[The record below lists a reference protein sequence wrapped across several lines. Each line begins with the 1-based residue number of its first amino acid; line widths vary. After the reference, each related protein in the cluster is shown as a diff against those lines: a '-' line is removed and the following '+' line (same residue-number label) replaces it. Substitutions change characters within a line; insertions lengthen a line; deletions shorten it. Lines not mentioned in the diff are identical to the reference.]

1 VSLNAKIF
9 KIIYRLTLPG
19 GLLLIFAAVLIRVG
33 ILSDPD
39 SPVVRYVPLVIFAI
53 GLGLSAFFR
62 RSRLFFATLVLA
74 LSEAAFIWVAPFMS
88 VTAAHTMVTAFSLLL
103 PLNLVAIAF
112 IKERGTISRTGR
124 KRLAIGAIQII
135 AIAILCVPIMARVSA
150 FLDRPIMPLIFTG
163 WSHLTQATLA

>member
-1 VSLNAKIF
+1 VTEKGQDTKDIFKRPAAPYIHSGEKRRTQSLKAVRKTSGSWSAPVSLKAKIF

-39 SPVVRYVPLVIFAI
+39 SPMVRYVPLVIFAI
-53 GLGLSAFFR
+53 GLGLSGFFR
-62 RSRLFFATLVLA
+62 RSRLLFATLVLA

-112 IKERGTISRTGR
+112 IKERGTICRTG
-124 KRLAIGAIQII
+124 
-135 AIAILCVPIMARVSA
+135 
-150 FLDRPIMPLIFTG
+150 
-163 WSHLTQATLA
+163 